1 MLFRSAIKSKSES
14 DHYRLTAGASLAH
27 TTVGAQ
33 THAAEMAQ
41 RGAEYAL
48 TRQGMEESRKQ
59 SLLRALS
66 DDLALKATKLQD
78 EAKAKDP
85 AYMMASFAMSNG
97 TATKEQAAL
106 IQKKQEDFERELAPL
121 RMQRQQIM
129 ESLGLGAPSG
139 IVQQARK
146 IVGG

>member
-1 MLFRSAIKSKSES
+1 MLFRSE
-14 DHYRLTAGASLAH
+14 
-27 TTVGAQ
+27 
-33 THAAEMAQ
+33 
-41 RGAEYAL
+41 RGL
-48 TRQGMEESRKQ
+48 DESRKQ

-66 DDLALKATKLQD
+66 EDLALKSTKLQE